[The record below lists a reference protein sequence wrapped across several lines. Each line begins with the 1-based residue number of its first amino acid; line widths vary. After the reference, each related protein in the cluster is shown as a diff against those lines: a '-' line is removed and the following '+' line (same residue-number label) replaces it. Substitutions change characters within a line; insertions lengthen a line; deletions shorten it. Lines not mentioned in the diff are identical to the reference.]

1 MPQSLQELVLEYG
14 PLVLIVYVSIS
25 LAALCAICA
34 ALFAGM
40 DAGPM
45 LQHAGLSTAAA
56 EGVRRAQQQRLNHP
70 THRSPYI
77 RHVVGRGFCAVE
89 AASAAQAPPHP
100 VHRPAGRGAAGRG
113 GAEARGSNQL

>member
-56 EGVRRAQQQRLNHP
+56 EGVRRAQQQRAP
-70 THRSPYI
+70 QPPDSPFAL
-77 RHVVGRGFCAVE
+77 R
-89 AASAAQAPPHP
+89 QA
-100 VHRPAGRGAAGRG
+100 RCWSRLLRC
-113 GAEARGSNQL
+113 GSC

>member
-56 EGVRRAQQQRLNHP
+56 EGTLLVAAFALWKLLAPLKLLLTLCIVRR
-70 THRSPYI
+70 
-77 RHVVGRGFCAVE
+77 VAV
-89 AASAAQAPPHP
+89 
-100 VHRPAGRGAAGRG
+100 RR
-113 GAEARGSNQL
+113 GAEARRLADRTSLDSEAGSEERACRTACLPLV